1 MLNMMNDYYIELKKD
16 VKFEDQGT
24 IDEDDGG
31 LDEIL
36 RKLKPNTT
44 SANFK
49 EFLQLK
55 GNCNR
60 TQKWRAVSRKIYK
73 KEQQQAITAK

>member
-1 MLNMMNDYYIELKKD
+1 MLNMMNDYYTELKKD

-44 SANFK
+44 ALNFK
-49 EFLQLK
+49 EFLQVK

-73 KEQQQAITAK
+73 KEQQETINAK

>member
-1 MLNMMNDYYIELKKD
+1 MLNMMNDYYKDLKND
-16 VKFEDQGT
+16 VGVEEQGT

-36 RKLKPNTT
+36 KKLKPNTT
-44 SANFK
+44 SSNFK
-49 EFLQLK
+49 EFLK
-55 GNCNR
+55 VEGNCTR

-73 KEQQQAITAK
+73 KEQ